1 MMKKLKQNEGGSEM
15 YQSKRKKI
23 VSKIVTL
30 GMVVMLFASMGMMGA
45 SANVGN
51 NTFGFNFNGG
61 GMRYTSQARKDNT
74 SSMYMFCQ
82 SQTTYY
88 TYTAWA
94 QGGNSGGP
102 FVNCDKNG
110 QFRYTFAN
118 GTSSNIL
125 NLVRENGYSYCRIAA
140 QPNGSGAYYASG
152 TWKAD
157 TY

>member
-1 MMKKLKQNEGGSEM
+1 M

-45 SANVGN
+45 SAN
-51 NTFGFNFNGG
+51 TASQPFGFNFNGG
-61 GMRYTSQARKDNT
+61 GMRETGVQNKDNM
-74 SSMYMFCQ
+74 SSMYMHCQ

-88 TYTAWA
+88 TYVAWA
-94 QGGNSGGP
+94 QGGNRGGT

-110 QFRYTFAN
+110 QFRYTFAA
-118 GTSSNIL
+118 GTASNVK
-125 NLVRENGYSYCRIAA
+125 NLVYENGYRACKIVA

>member
-1 MMKKLKQNEGGSEM
+1 M
-15 YQSKRKKI
+15 YQPKRKKI

-30 GMVVMLFASMGMMGA
+30 GMVVMLFASIGMMGA
-45 SANVGN
+45 SANVSN
-51 NTFGFNFNGG
+51 NGFTYNFNGG
-61 GMRYTSQARKDNT
+61 GMRYTSQARKENM

-82 SQTTYY
+82 SQTTYH

-110 QFRYTFAN
+110 QFRYTF
-118 GTSSNIL
+118 TSNADSYVK
-125 NLVRENGYSYCRIAA
+125 NLVYENGYPYCRIAA
-140 QPNGSGAYYASG
+140 QPDTTGAYYANG